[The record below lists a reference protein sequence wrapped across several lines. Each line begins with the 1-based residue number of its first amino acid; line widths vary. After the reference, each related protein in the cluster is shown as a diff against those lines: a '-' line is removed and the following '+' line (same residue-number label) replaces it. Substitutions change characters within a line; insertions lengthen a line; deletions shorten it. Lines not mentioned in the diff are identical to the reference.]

1 MKPPVDRGWYE
12 FWSERQTL
20 CFICGRRRPTQFHH
34 FALAGS
40 DKYRGVAPRRSS
52 TYNTAYVCDYCH
64 DRVHDQA
71 GERVVIEEMGGY
83 LELYRRFFRMFHDY
97 ATELLAR

>member
-1 MKPPVDRGWYE
+1 MKARDKSWYE
-12 FWSERQTL
+12 FNNRHQPM
-20 CFICGRRRPTQFHH
+20 CFICGVRQAQQYHH
-34 FALAGS
+34 FALLGS

-52 TYNTAYVCDYCH
+52 PFNAAKVCDYCH
-64 DRVHDQA
+64 DRVHDTA
-71 GERVVIEEMGGY
+71 GERVVIDEMGGY